1 MISFNFFSKILMF
14 PAYYTVHYNYIFGWI
29 HKTFIKNFYYRK
41 FNFEIKNCNFPLPSY
56 SSFIFKT
63 YELNDRIILERNL
76 SKKNECII
84 IGGGI
89 GFIPAITNSIT
100 NNKVIV
106 FEINNKIIPNL
117 KKNLKKNSIKFKI
130 YKGNLLLDKKDKSNF
145 YYSNNNFLATSLYR
159 KEGKKTKMKNFWYKN
174 LKDILKCNTLIIDG
188 EGIEKHYIENIK
200 VLKKIKHIFF
210 EFHND
215 IFTKKEKLILFQK
228 LKKNKFYLKD
238 SFINSYYFSKKKN

>member
-29 HKTFIKNFYYRK
+29 HKTFIKDFCYKK
-41 FNFEIKNCNFPLPSY
+41 FNFEIKNCNLPLPSY

-63 YELNDRIILERNL
+63 YELNDRVILERNL

-100 NNKVIV
+100 DNKVIV
-106 FEINNKIIPNL
+106 FEINDKIIPNL
-117 KKNLKKNSIKFKI
+117 KKNLKKNCIKFKI

-159 KEGKKTKMKNFWYKN
+159 KKGKKTKMKNFWYKN

-215 IFTKKEKLILFQK
+215 IFTKKEKLLLFQK
-228 LKKNKFYLKD
+228 LEKNKFYLKD